1 MDFRSYR
8 EFFRAI
14 AHPTRFAIV
23 QLLRQGPRNV
33 TELYQQLGFEQSRV
47 SHNLGCLSQCGF
59 VRWQWQGKH
68 KVYSLTPG
76 IRALLEAMD
85 RYIQQY
91 SRELEAC
98 QVLDREDRPVVIAS
112 RVRQEEAPGIRKRA
126 RRTTQSERS
135 QGGSHGARQQA

>member
-59 VRWQWQGKH
+59 VRWQWQGKN
-68 KVYSLTPG
+68 KVYSLSPG
-76 IRALLEAMD
+76 IRGLLKAMD
-85 RYIQQY
+85 RHLQQY
-91 SRELEAC
+91 ARELEAC
-98 QVLDREDRPVVIAS
+98 PGLGRAARPGGIAAA
-112 RVRQEEAPGIRKRA
+112 VREAPAPG
-126 RRTTQSERS
+126 
-135 QGGSHGARQQA
+135 